1 MSSGEKIVV
10 SNKKAFYDYQIL
22 EKIEA
27 GLVLTGSEV
36 KSLRN
41 GKCNL
46 KDGYARIQQDE
57 AWLIGVSIG
66 IYEDASYSQHDPD
79 RKRKLLLHKDEIRR
93 LHRKVTEK
101 GVTLI
106 PLRIYFKKGLAK
118 VELGVATGKKQ
129 YDKRETIAQR
139 ERERDLKRLE
149 KKYKIK

>member
-1 MSSGEKIVV
+1 MSTAEKIVV

-27 GLVLTGSEV
+27 GLVLRGSEV

-66 IYEDASYSQHDPD
+66 IYNDAGYSQHDPE
-79 RKRKLLLHKDEIRR
+79 RRRKLLMHRDEIRR

-139 ERERDLKRLE
+139 ERDRDLKRLE
-149 KKYKIK
+149 KKYKTK